1 MRATLEVDSL
11 NTTGPLT
18 GDVLPSVTTSPAV
31 TGAPSVVVSGTK
43 GVLLPPVN
51 LKRMG
56 GQGGTLLTEGNAWI
70 NKKTGA
76 SKESSKVKLVKVK
89 NK

>member
-1 MRATLEVDSL
+1 
-11 NTTGPLT
+11 
-18 GDVLPSVTTSPAV
+18 
-31 TGAPSVVVSGTK
+31 
-43 GVLLPPVN
+43 
-51 LKRMG
+51 MG